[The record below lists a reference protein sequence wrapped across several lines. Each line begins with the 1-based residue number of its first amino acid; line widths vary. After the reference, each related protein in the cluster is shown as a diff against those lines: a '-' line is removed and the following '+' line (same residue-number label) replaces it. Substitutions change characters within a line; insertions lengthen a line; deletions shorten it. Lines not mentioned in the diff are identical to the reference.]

1 MNINMLI
8 VLSLMILAVVLFIWE
23 KITPELTALVILVSL
38 VVSGVLT
45 PSEGLAGFSNPA
57 AITVG
62 AMFILSA
69 ALQKTGFV
77 TAVGLLSARLFRIHF
92 SLGLLSIMVMVSVL
106 SAFINNTPVVAI
118 FIPIMLN
125 VARKSGNPAS
135 RLLMPVSYASIFG
148 GVCTLIGTST
158 NILVNSIAVEQGLA
172 PIGMFDFTPLGILL
186 MTAGTIYMM
195 LFGIHLLPRR
205 PGSQEL
211 VEKYRMNQY
220 LTDVQLL
227 SKAPAIGKKVTESS
241 IVSNMEID
249 VLDVIREGRRLL
261 RPLNEIILAE
271 GDTLRVR
278 CDIEKIRQL
287 QEIDCLRIISH
298 SSLRDHDFDAEKLM
312 LVETIIAPNSGL
324 IGHSIKSSR
333 FRNRFAANALALR
346 HRGQLYN
353 LGFRDMPLD
362 AGDAILVEV
371 RDENYEDLK
380 NDSNFVI
387 ISDIAVEKGLRRR
400 SLPVM
405 AVIAGVVFAS
415 AMGLIPIVFS
425 ALIGCLTLLLF
436 RLISVEE
443 ALAAVD
449 WRILL
454 LLAGMIPLGTA
465 LQKTGAATLLSKL
478 LVDLLRDLGPV
489 AIVAALFLITSL
501 LTEMMSN
508 NATALLLTPIAI
520 AAAVSLGLSPKPFI
534 MTVAFASSASFM
546 TPIGYQT
553 NTMIYGI
560 GQYRF
565 VDFIK
570 VGTPLN
576 LIFWFLVTLFV
587 PVFYPF

>member
-1 MNINMLI
+1 MNLDGIL
-8 VLSLMILAVVLFIWE
+8 VLTLLCLAVIMFVWE
-23 KITPELTALVILVSL
+23 KITPELTALLVLVIL
-38 VVSGVLT
+38 VVSGVISPT
-45 PSEGLAGFSNPA
+45 EGTAGFSNPA
-57 AITVG
+57 VITVG
-62 AMFILSA
+62 AMFVLSS
-69 ALQKTGFV
+69 ALKKTGIV
-77 TAVGLLSARLFRIHF
+77 TALGLWSAKLFRKNFI
-92 SLGLLSIMVMVSVL
+92 LGLITIMVVVSIM

-125 VARKSGNPAS
+125 VGLKSDIPAS

-158 NILVNSIAVEQGLA
+158 NILVNSITVDLGLP

-186 MTAGTIYMM
+186 VAAGTIYMVV
-195 LFGIHLLPRR
+195 FGIRLLPRR
-205 PGSQEL
+205 PGPQDL

-220 LTDVQLL
+220 LTDIRLL
-227 SKAPAIGKKVTESS
+227 AKAPAIGKKVTESP
-241 IVSNMEID
+241 IVANMEID

-261 RPLNEIILAE
+261 RPLNEIVLEE

-278 CDIEKIRQL
+278 CDIEKIRRL
-287 QEIDCLRIISH
+287 QDIDCLRIISH
-298 SSLRDHDFDAEKLM
+298 SSLRDQDFDAEKLM
-312 LVETIIAPNSGL
+312 LVETIIAPNSEL
-324 IGHSIKSSR
+324 IGHSIKSGR
-333 FRNRFAANALALR
+333 FRNRFHANALAIR
-346 HRGQLYN
+346 HRGQLFN

-362 AGDAILVEV
+362 AGDAVLVEV
-371 RDENYEDLK
+371 RDENYEALK

-405 AVIAGVVFAS
+405 SIIAGVVFVS
-415 AMGLIPIVFS
+415 AMGLIPIVIS
-425 ALIGCLTLLLF
+425 ALIGCVALLLF
-436 RLISVEE
+436 RLISIEE
-443 ALAAVD
+443 ALAAVE

-454 LLAGMIPLGTA
+454 LLAAMIPLGTA
-465 LQKTGAATLLSKL
+465 LQKTGTATLLSNQ
-478 LVDLLRDLGPV
+478 LVDLLRDLGPL
-489 AIVAALFLITSL
+489 AIIAALYLITTL

-520 AAAVSLGLSPKPFI
+520 AAAMNLGLNPKPFI

-565 VDFIK
+565 IDFIK
-570 VGTPLN
+570 VGAPLN
-576 LIFWFLVTLFV
+576 LISWILVTLFV

>member
-1 MNINMLI
+1 MSLDSLLVLTLI
-8 VLSLMILAVVLFIWE
+8 CLAVVMFIWE
-23 KITPELTALVILVSL
+23 KIAPELTAMLVLAAL

-45 PSEGLAGFSNPA
+45 PAEGTAGFSNPA
-57 AITVG
+57 VITIG
-62 AMFILSA
+62 AMFVLST
-69 ALQKTGFV
+69 ALKKTGLV
-77 TAVGLLSARLFRIHF
+77 TALGLWSTRIFRLNF
-92 SLGLLSIMVMVSVL
+92 SLGLISIMVLISLM

-125 VARKSGNPAS
+125 VAMKSDIPPS
-135 RLLMPVSYASIFG
+135 RLLMPISYASIFG

-158 NILVNSIAVEQGLA
+158 NILVNSITVDQGLP
-172 PIGMFDFTPLGILL
+172 PIGIFDFTPIGLLL
-186 MTAGTIYMM
+186 MGAGTAYMM
-195 LFGIHLLPRR
+195 IFGIRLLPSR
-205 PGSQEL
+205 PGNQEL
-211 VEKYRMNQY
+211 LEKYRMTEY

-227 SKAPAIGKKVTESS
+227 AKAPAIGRKVTESS

-249 VLDVIREGRRLL
+249 VLDVIRDGRRLL
-261 RPLNEIILAE
+261 RPLNEIILEE

-278 CDIEKIRQL
+278 CDIEKIRRL
-287 QEIDCLRIISH
+287 QETDCLRIISH
-298 SSLRDHDFDAEKLM
+298 SSMRDQDFDIKKLM
-312 LVETIIAPNSGL
+312 LLEVIIAPGSSL
-324 IGHSIKSSR
+324 IGHSVKTSH
-333 FRNRFAANALALR
+333 FRNRFSANALAIR

-353 LGFRDMPLD
+353 LGFRDMLLD
-362 AGDAILVEV
+362 SGDALLVEI
-371 RDENYEDLK
+371 REENYGDLK
-380 NDSNFVI
+380 NDDNFVI
-387 ISDIAVEKGLRRR
+387 ISDVSVEKGVRWR
-400 SLPVM
+400 SLP
-405 AVIAGVVFAS
+405 AITVISGVVLSA
-415 AMGLIPIVFS
+415 AMGLLSIAFS
-425 ALIGCLTLLLF
+425 AIIGCLI
-436 RLISVEE
+436 LILMKQISIEE
-443 ALAAVD
+443 ALAAIE
-449 WRILL
+449 WRILM

-465 LQKTGAATLLSKL
+465 LQKTGVAVFLSNQ

-520 AAAVSLGLSPKPFI
+520 AAALNLGLSPKPFI

-553 NTMIYGI
+553 NTMIYGV

-565 VDFIK
+565 IDFIR